1 MSFVRESYMKRA
13 DGAEFIVCNS
23 CGTIPIYN
31 EKENL
36 TICPLCD
43 GPVRFYGD
51 RPSNLQI
58 VPIAKRSTATF
69 SKIEIP
75 YSLKL
80 LEQELSSYMNIG
92 MRFLTNAD
100 LKTITPPQIKKLTTA
115 EQEAAL
121 SKELPRRVILDTTI
135 PEFREEEEEVQ
146 DEVFPESEEQ
156 ANSETATAM
165 LPGAIGAVVDG
176 DVDAEEMPVQLE
188 GGPAPTVTFAPP
200 PQQTAVQLMGNAPL
214 AAAAPGNAPYLVV
227 PLPSNAAAAF
237 TAPPGFAQPMA
248 ETRQI
253 IVNTNTAAPAQV
265 LNTGIPG
272 QGPVIAVDTSESA
285 LRAQG
290 LNPAATL
297 AGNNAA
303 RSRSN
308 SPRRAEG
315 GASSPTYGS
324 NVRVNVVKS

>member
-1 MSFVRESYMKRA
+1 
-13 DGAEFIVCNS
+13 
-23 CGTIPIYN
+23 
-31 EKENL
+31 
-36 TICPLCD
+36 
-43 GPVRFYGD
+43 
-51 RPSNLQI
+51 
-58 VPIAKRSTATF
+58 
-69 SKIEIP
+69 
-75 YSLKL
+75 
-80 LEQELSSYMNIG
+80 
-92 MRFLTNAD
+92 
-100 LKTITPPQIKKLTTA
+100 
-115 EQEAAL
+115 
-121 SKELPRRVILDTTI
+121 LDTTI

-188 GGPAPTVTFAPP
+188 VVSPP

-290 LNPAATL
+290 LNPAANL